1 MLTDQEQE
9 EAAAKL
15 NKVWFVLDNF
25 LIIKELL
32 EMLNEQLN
40 NTPDT
45 FDSKEERMQLLLNLY
60 REKFQIHFDDSRKL
74 LLEIEKILIT
84 KP

>member
-15 NKVWFVLDNF
+15 NKVWFVLDEF

-40 NTPDT
+40 NTPFT
-45 FDSKEERMQLLLNLY
+45 FDTREERIQLLLNTY
-60 REKFQIHFDDSRKL
+60 QQRFQIHFDDSIKL
-74 LLEIEKILIT
+74 LLEIEKILVT

>member
-15 NKVWFVLDNF
+15 NKVWFVLDEF

-40 NTPDT
+40 NTPFSFDT
-45 FDSKEERMQLLLNLY
+45 REERIQLLLNTY
-60 REKFQIHFDDSRKL
+60 QQRFQIHFDDSIKL

>member
-15 NKVWFVLDNF
+15 NKVWFVLDEF

-40 NTPDT
+40 NTPFT
-45 FDSKEERMQLLLNLY
+45 FDTREERIQLLLNTY
-60 REKFQIHFDDSRKL
+60 QQRFQIHFDDSIKL